1 MAKSGYSR
9 GETLNPLIV
18 IAGFVIVLAILI
30 YYLQS
35 RETEPE
41 EIPPREETEKNIVKV
56 RDYVAQ
62 YNAEKAKEK
71 PTEEPEMKE
80 PLPEESTTEPAI
92 EEPDK
97 DDIPLLNGV
106 GPKYQELLRAA
117 GYISIKAVAESNPE
131 DLYSTILKV
140 NEEKGIT
147 KRPPTLKNI
156 EEWIKS
162 ASSNP

>member
-1 MAKSGYSR
+1 M
-9 GETLNPLIV
+9 NPLIV
-18 IAGFVIVLAILI
+18 IAGFGIVLAILI

-41 EIPPREETEKNIVKV
+41 EILPREETEKNIVKV

-71 PTEEPEMKE
+71 PGKDPIMEES
-80 PLPEESTTEPAI
+80 LPEEPTTEPAS
-92 EEPDK
+92 EELDK
-97 DDIPLLNGV
+97 DDISLLNGV

-117 GYISIKAVAESNPE
+117 GYISIKAVAESDPE
-131 DLYSTILKV
+131 DLYSILLKV

-147 KRPPTLKNI
+147 KRPPTIRNI

-162 ASSNP
+162 ASSKP